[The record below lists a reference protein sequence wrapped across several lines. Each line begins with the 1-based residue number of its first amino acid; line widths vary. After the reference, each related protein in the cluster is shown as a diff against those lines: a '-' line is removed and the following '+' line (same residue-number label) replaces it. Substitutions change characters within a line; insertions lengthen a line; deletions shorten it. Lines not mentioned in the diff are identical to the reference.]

1 MPELVSISREYLAA
15 TDAARAELVLLH
27 GWGSNR
33 EVWRPLLA
41 TLRPWANITLLDLP
55 GLAPGLSQA
64 SLDLDLLLA
73 GILDNTP
80 ERAVFLGWSLGGQ
93 LALEL
98 ADQHPSRVAAVI
110 TLCSTPCFAEQS
122 DWPGMLAHTLQQ
134 FTETFTAGPAAGLR
148 RFDSL
153 QVAGADAPKR
163 LIRVLQGLRGDRS
176 EGPLELGLSWLAS
189 LDQRQL
195 CQQLGLPQ
203 LHLTGERD
211 GLLAAGVGKAWETLL
226 AGVDDAR
233 VEVLKG
239 ASHVAPLEQGQGIS
253 SSVFGFLNSTGLLL
267 PAQSGTEPMA
277 KADIAL
283 SFSRAAKQYDSVA
296 SLQRDVGSAL
306 LSRLD
311 ELPCA
316 PANILDLG
324 SGTGYFYPQIAS
336 RFPGADYLG
345 LDLAQGM
352 VRFAR
357 EQHPQARYW
366 LVADAET
373 LPLASQS
380 VDLIFSSLALQWCH
394 RPALLFAELARVLR
408 PGGRC
413 VFTSLGPDTLKELR
427 ASWAAVDQHQHVNH
441 FLPAQA
447 LLQAVDAQAD
457 VTLTLQEHVYCM
469 QYAKVAELLHELK
482 TLGAHNVNRD
492 RPSGLTGRRALQGM
506 MRAYESWREEG
517 VLPATYQVY
526 FGILEKP

>member
-1 MPELVSISREYLAA
+1 MPEPVNIGREYLAA
-15 TDAARAELVLLH
+15 TETARAELVLLH

-33 EVWRPLLA
+33 AVWRPLLA
-41 TLRPWANITLLDLP
+41 TLRPWANITLLDIP
-55 GLAPGLSQA
+55 GLAPGLSQTP
-64 SLDLDLLLA
+64 LDLDLLLA

-93 LALEL
+93 LALAL
-98 ADQHPSRVAAVI
+98 ADRHAAKVEAVI
-110 TLCSTPCFAEQS
+110 TLCGTPCFVEHS
-122 DWPGMLAHTLQQ
+122 DWPGMPAQTLQQ
-134 FTETFTAGPAAGLR
+134 FTETVKAEPAAGLR

-163 LIRVLQGLRGDRS
+163 LMRMLQGLRGGHS

-195 CQQLGLPQ
+195 CRQLALPQ
-203 LHLTGERD
+203 LHLVGERD
-211 GLLAAGVGKAWETLL
+211 GLLAAGMGQALETLL
-226 AGVDDAR
+226 ADIDGAR
-233 VEVLKG
+233 VEVVKG

-253 SSVFGFLNSTGLLL
+253 SSVFGFLASTGLLS
-267 PAQSGTEPMA
+267 PGQADAEPMA

-283 SFSRAAKQYDSVA
+283 SFSRAAQQYDSVA

-336 RFPGADYLG
+336 RFPDADYLG
-345 LDLAQGM
+345 LDLAEGM
-352 VRFAR
+352 VRYAR
-357 EQHPQARYW
+357 EQHPQARHW

-413 VFTSLGPDTLKELR
+413 VFTSLGPETLKELR

-447 LLQAVDAQAD
+447 LLQAVDSQCD
-457 VTLTLQEHVYCM
+457 VTLTLQEQAYRM
-469 QYAKVAELLHELK
+469 EYAKVTELLHELK

-492 RPSGLTGRRALQGM
+492 RPSGLTGRQALQGM
-506 MRAYESWREEG
+506 IRAYEVWREEG
-517 VLPATYQVY
+517 ILPATYQVY
-526 FGILEKP
+526 FGILEKT